1 MDIPKNGYEQAAISL
16 APLETDMTLEEFLES
31 DLERYEY
38 VKGELIP
45 MPPTSG
51 EHGDISSNVQWY
63 LYSHVRANQLGRVY
77 TSDTGFLI
85 GDRMLMPDV
94 AFVALARLPDDR
106 RKAFSISPDLA
117 IEIVSPTDIQYRV
130 IEKVFVYLDAGTRLV
145 WVIEPVGKTV
155 TVYRS
160 KTDIRMLTYEDTLTG
175 EDVVEGFS
183 CEVAQL
189 FE

>member
-1 MDIPKNGYEQAAISL
+1 MSQQDAREFTQEMPPPEHGA
-16 APLETDMTLEEFLES
+16 MTLEEFLES
-31 DLERYEY
+31 DLEGYEY
-38 VKGELIP
+38 VKGELIL

-106 RKAFSISPDLA
+106 RKAFSIPPDLA

-130 IEKVFVYLDAGTRLV
+130 IEKAFVYLDAGTRLV
-145 WVIEPVGKTV
+145 WVIEPVAKTV

-160 KTDIRMLTYEDTLTG
+160 KTNIKTLTFEDTLIG

-183 CEVAQL
+183 CQVAQL